1 MIRSVAWRN
10 IWRSPLRSGIIIA
23 AISVGMSAGVF
34 TTTFTKGWMNQR
46 LEAGVETEASH
57 IRIQQAKFGENYD
70 LKESI
75 PNSESLVNEISKLD
89 HINGIS
95 PRIVIQSML
104 ASAETGTGVKI
115 IGINPEKEK
124 TVTNLHSKLSEGKY
138 FEGVKR
144 NPILIGAK
152 LAQKLK
158 VKMRSKVVITV
169 QDASGNITGGAFR
182 VCGIFDITSGMF
194 EETNVFVRKTD
205 LARLLDLESSVSHEI
220 LVHLDDTE
228 LIDQQS
234 LLLKNKHKN
243 LLVQTWKESMPE
255 LGYINEIG
263 NLYTYIFVIIIL
275 LALGFGIVNTML
287 MVILERIKEL
297 GMLMAIGMSKAR
309 IFGMLMLETVLLTFT
324 GGFTGILLGLGATY
338 ATMEKGID
346 LSDYAAGLEDM
357 GYSSHIYP
365 VVELETLVTIAILV
379 LITGIA
385 ASVYPA
391 RKALKYNPAE
401 AIRTE

>member
-57 IRIQQAKFGENYD
+57 IRIQQPKFGENYD

-152 LAQKLK
+152 LAKKLK

>member
-10 IWRSPLRSGIIIA
+10 IWRSPLRSGIIIT

-57 IRIQQAKFGENYD
+57 MRIQQPKFNENYD

-75 PNSESLVNEISKLD
+75 LEADKLENSIASMEHVD
-89 HINGIS
+89 GVS
-95 PRIVIQSML
+95 PRIVIQSMV

-115 IGINPEKEK
+115 MGIDPDKEK
-124 TVTNLHSKLSEGKY
+124 TVTNLYSKLSVGKY

-152 LAQKLK
+152 LAKKLK

-169 QDASGNITGGAFR
+169 QDAEGNITGGAFR
-182 VCGIFDITSGMF
+182 VCGIFDITSGMY
-194 EETNVFVRKTD
+194 EETNVFVRKSD
-205 LARLLDLESSVSHEI
+205 LARLLGLSENTSHEI
-220 LVHLDDTE
+220 IVHLDDTD
-228 LIDQQS
+228 LIDQNTA
-234 LLLKNKHKN
+234 LLKNQYQE
-243 LLVQTWKESMPE
+243 LLVQSWKESMPE
-255 LGYINEIG
+255 LGYLNEIG

-297 GMLMAIGMSKAR
+297 GMLMAVGMSKAR

-324 GGFTGILLGLGATY
+324 GGFTGIVIGLGATFV
-338 ATMEKGID
+338 TMKDGID
-346 LSDYAAGLEDM
+346 LSNFAAGFEAM
-357 GYSSHIYP
+357 GYSAHVFP
-365 VVELETLVTIAILV
+365 VVEVETVIVIAILV
-379 LITGIA
+379 IITGIL
-385 ASVYPA
+385 ASIYPA
-391 RKALKYNPAE
+391 RKALKYNPAD

>member
-57 IRIQQAKFGENYD
+57 IRIQQPKFGENYD

-124 TVTNLHSKLSEGKY
+124 TVTNLHAKLSEGKY
-138 FEGVKR
+138 FEGMKR

-152 LAQKLK
+152 LAKKLK
-158 VKMRSKVVITV
+158 VKMKSKVVITV

-182 VCGIFDITSGMF
+182 VCGIFDITNGMY
-194 EETNVFVRKTD
+194 EETNVFVLKSD
-205 LARLLDLESSVSHEI
+205 LARLLGLDEQVSHEI
-220 LVHLDDTE
+220 IVHLDDTE

>member
-57 IRIQQAKFGENYD
+57 MRIQQPKFNENYD

-75 PNSESLVNEISKLD
+75 PKAVQLADDLSKLE
-89 HINGIS
+89 HVNGVS

-115 IGINPEKEK
+115 MGIEPNQEKK
-124 TVTNLHSKLSEGKY
+124 VTNLHSKLSEGKY

-152 LAQKLK
+152 LAKKLK

-182 VCGIFDITSGMF
+182 VCGIFDITSGMY
-194 EETNVFVRKTD
+194 EETNVFVRKSD
-205 LARLLDLESSVSHEI
+205 LARLLGLNANASHEI
-220 LVHLDDTE
+220 IVHLDDTE
-228 LIDQQS
+228 LIDQHTAM
-234 LLLKNKHKN
+234 LKNQHPD
-243 LLVQTWKESMPE
+243 LLIQSWKEAMPE
-255 LGYINEIG
+255 LGYLNEIG

-297 GMLMAIGMSKAR
+297 GMLMAVGMSKAR

-324 GGFTGILLGLGATY
+324 GGFAGIIIGLSASF
-338 ATMEKGID
+338 ATMKDGID
-346 LSDYAAGLEDM
+346 LSNFAAGFEAM
-357 GYSSHIYP
+357 GYSSHVFP
-365 VVELETLVTIAILV
+365 VVELETVVIIAILV
-379 LITGIA
+379 IITGIL
-385 ASVYPA
+385 ASIYPA
-391 RKALKYNPAE
+391 IKALKYNPAE

>member
-23 AISVGMSAGVF
+23 AISIGMSAGVF

-75 PNSESLVNEISKLD
+75 PQAAQLADELARLPQVN
-89 HINGIS
+89 GVS

-124 TVTNLHSKLSEGKY
+124 TVTNLHAKLSEGKY
-138 FEGVKR
+138 FEGMKR

-152 LAQKLK
+152 LAKKLK
-158 VKMRSKVVITV
+158 VKMKSKVVITV

-182 VCGIFDITSGMF
+182 VCGIFDITNGMY
-194 EETNVFVRKTD
+194 EETNVFVLKSD
-205 LARLLDLESSVSHEI
+205 LARLLGLDEQVSHEI
-220 LVHLDDTE
+220 IVHLDDTE

-243 LLVQTWKESMPE
+243 LLVQTWKEAMPE

-287 MVILERIKEL
+287 MVILERVKEI
-297 GMLMAIGMSKAR
+297 GMLMAVGMSKTR

-324 GGFTGILLGLGATY
+324 GGFTGILIGLGATY
-338 ATMEKGID
+338 ATMENGIN
-346 LSDYAAGLEDM
+346 LSSYAAGFEDM
-357 GYSSHIYP
+357 GYSAHVYP
-365 VVELETLVTIAILV
+365 VVEFETLLVITILV
-379 LITGIA
+379 IITGIA
-385 ASVYPA
+385 ASIYPA
-391 RKALKYNPAE
+391 RKALKYHPAD

>member
-10 IWRSPLRSGIIIA
+10 IWRSPIRSGIIIA

-57 IRIQQAKFGENYD
+57 MRIQQPKFGENYD

-75 PNSESLVNEISKLD
+75 PNSESIANEISKLD

-115 IGINPEKEK
+115 MGIDPEKEK

-152 LAQKLK
+152 LAKKLK
-158 VKMRSKVVITV
+158 VKMGSKVVITV
-169 QDASGNITGGAFR
+169 QDASGNIIGGAFR
-182 VCGIFDITSGMF
+182 VCGIFDISSGMF
-194 EETNVFVRKTD
+194 EESNVFVRKND

-228 LIDQQS
+228 LIDEQS
-234 LLLKNKHKN
+234 LLLKSQYKS

-309 IFGMLMLETVLLTFT
+309 IFGVLMLETVLLTFT
-324 GGFTGILLGLGATY
+324 GGFTGILIGLGATY
-338 ATMEKGID
+338 ATMKKGIN
-346 LSDYAAGLEDM
+346 LSGYADGFEDM
-357 GYSSHIYP
+357 GYSSHVYP
-365 VVELETLVTIAILV
+365 VVEFETLVTIAILV
-379 LITGIA
+379 LITGIV
-385 ASVYPA
+385 ASIYPA

>member
-34 TTTFTKGWMNQR
+34 TTAFTKGWMNQR

-57 IRIQQAKFGENYD
+57 IRIQQPKFGENYD

-75 PNSESLVNEISKLD
+75 PNSELVVNEISKLD
-89 HINGIS
+89 HVNGIS
-95 PRIVIQSML
+95 PRIVIQSMV

-115 IGINPEKEK
+115 IGIDPEKEK

-152 LAQKLK
+152 LAKKLK

-234 LLLKNKHKN
+234 LLLKNKYKN
-243 LLVQTWKESMPE
+243 LLIQTWKESMPE

-324 GGFTGILLGLGATY
+324 GGFTGILIGLGATY

-346 LSDYAAGLEDM
+346 LSSYAAGLEDM

-365 VVELETLVTIAILV
+365 VIELETLLTIAILV
-379 LITGIA
+379 IITGIL
-385 ASVYPA
+385 ASIYPA

>member
-57 IRIQQAKFGENYD
+57 IRIQQPKFGENYD

-152 LAQKLK
+152 LAKKLK

-234 LLLKNKHKN
+234 LLLKKKHKN

>member
-57 IRIQQAKFGENYD
+57 IRIQQPKFGENYD

-152 LAQKLK
+152 LAKKLK
-158 VKMRSKVVITV
+158 VKMKSKVVITV

-182 VCGIFDITSGMF
+182 VCGIFDITNGMY
-194 EETNVFVRKTD
+194 EETNVFVLKSD
-205 LARLLDLESSVSHEI
+205 LARLLGLDEQVSHEI

>member
-34 TTTFTKGWMNQR
+34 TTAFTKGWMNQR

-57 IRIQQAKFGENYD
+57 IRIQQPKFGENYD

-75 PNSESLVNEISKLD
+75 PNSELVVNEISKLD
-89 HINGIS
+89 HVNGIS
-95 PRIVIQSML
+95 PRIVIQSMV

-115 IGINPEKEK
+115 IGIDPEKEK

-152 LAQKLK
+152 LAKKLK

-263 NLYTYIFVIIIL
+263 NLYIYIFVIIIL

-324 GGFTGILLGLGATY
+324 GGFTGILIGLAASY

-346 LSDYAAGLEDM
+346 LSSYAAGLEDM

-365 VVELETLVTIAILV
+365 VIELETLVTIAILV
-379 LITGIA
+379 LITGIV
-385 ASVYPA
+385 ASIYPA

>member
-23 AISVGMSAGVF
+23 AISIGMSAGVF

-57 IRIQQAKFGENYD
+57 IRIQQPKFSENYD

-75 PNSESLVNEISKLD
+75 PMAVIITDEISKME
-89 HINGIS
+89 HVNGVS

-115 IGINPEKEK
+115 LGIDPEKEK

-152 LAQKLK
+152 LAKKLK
-158 VKMRSKVVITV
+158 VKMHSKVVITV
-169 QDASGNITGGAFR
+169 HDTSGNITGGAFR
-182 VCGIFDITSGMF
+182 VCGIFDITSGIY
-194 EETNVFVRKTD
+194 EETNVFVRKSD
-205 LARLLDLESSVSHEI
+205 LARLLGLEAQVSHEI
-220 LVHLDDTE
+220 IVHLDDTE
-228 LIDQQS
+228 LIDQYSS
-234 LLLKNKHKN
+234 LLKKKHNN
-243 LLVQTWKESMPE
+243 LLIQTWKEAMPE

-287 MVILERIKEL
+287 MVILERVKEI

-324 GGFTGILLGLGATY
+324 GGFTGILIGLGATY
-338 ATMEKGID
+338 ATMEKGIN
-346 LSDYAAGLEDM
+346 LSSYAAGFEDM
-357 GYSSHIYP
+357 GYSAHVYP
-365 VVELETLVTIAILV
+365 VVELETLIIITILV
-379 LITGIA
+379 IITGIV

-391 RKALKYNPAE
+391 RKALKYNPAD